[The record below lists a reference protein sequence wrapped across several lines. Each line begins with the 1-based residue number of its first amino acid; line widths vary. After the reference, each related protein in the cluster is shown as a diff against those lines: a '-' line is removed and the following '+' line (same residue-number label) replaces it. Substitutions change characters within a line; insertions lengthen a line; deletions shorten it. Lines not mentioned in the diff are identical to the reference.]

1 MSKLPVTLLSV
12 LAVWSSPAAAQAPPS
27 ASFGRSFAVETTG
40 GVLGS
45 AAGIGIGLAVAR
57 PDECDSENIE
67 CILRGVGAVGLIA
80 AVTAPVGTYALGNAL
95 DTGVSGWG
103 AILGSVAGLAAG
115 AGVIKL
121 FDEAG
126 ENIEGAG
133 ALVAV
138 SLTHGVVTALGSR
151 LVAALANE

>member
-1 MSKLPVTLLSV
+1 MVIE
-12 LAVWSSPAAAQAPPS
+12 AA
-27 ASFGRSFAVETTG
+27 G
-40 GVLGS
+40 GTLGS
-45 AAGIGIGLAVAR
+45 AAGIGVGLAVAR
-57 PDECDSENIE
+57 PDECDGEDIE

-80 AVTAPVGTYALGNAL
+80 AVTAPLGTYALGNAL

-103 AILGSVAGLAAG
+103 ALLGSVAGLAAG

-126 ENIEGAG
+126 ENLDGAG
-133 ALVAV
+133 AVVAV

-151 LVAALANE
+151 LAAALCDD